1 MTDTVTNQEN
11 ITASCG
17 QDDAITARENA
28 LTWTFMEAVGPSNGA
43 LAEIARECKEQ
54 RDKAMVLP
62 DWKRRRHN
70 PMRG

>member
-1 MTDTVTNQEN
+1 MTDTVTNPEN
-11 ITASCG
+11 VTTSAES
-17 QDDAITARENA
+17 DDAITARENA
-28 LTWTFMEAVGPSNGA
+28 LTWTFMESVGLSNGA

-70 PMRG
+70 LKRG